1 MEKLERREDVDAYV
15 RSLVYSLCAS
25 DSPVFEDLV
34 ERETE
39 YLTQVTSL
47 GEKKIRD
54 TYRVRISKASI
65 LRTISHVQANIEEP
79 TYPVIEGSDEWYEF
93 HDSVMNAFQDHESLE
108 LEWWGENSSS
118 VMSTDD
124 LVQKFSR

>member
-25 DSPVFEDLV
+25 DSHVFEDFV

-54 TYRVRISKASI
+54 TYRVRIAKDSI
-65 LRTISHVQANIEEP
+65 LRTISSIQANIDEP

-93 HDSVMNAFQDHESLE
+93 HDAVMSAFNDYESFE
-108 LEWWGENSSS
+108 LEWLSETSG

-124 LVQKFSR
+124 LVQKFSK